1 MILRNITEQ
10 TLNKSQKKPVDT
22 TKYKTE
28 MCRNWIE
35 HGACN
40 YGRKCNFAHGRE
52 DLQQK
57 LPCNTKY
64 KSKLCVP
71 FHEQGVC
78 SYGHRCLFVHR
89 NTKAKLHLDNYYM
102 LLSIRGERT
111 RRLSIFEEIAPEDD
125 AETDA
130 LLREL
135 MDGVLKCDYRPDYTR
150 KE

>member
-10 TLNKSQKKPVDT
+10 TLNKQKKKPVDT

-35 HGACN
+35 NGTCN
-40 YGRKCNFAHGRE
+40 YGRKCNFAHGKE

-57 LPCNTKY
+57 LPSNTKY

-71 FHEQGVC
+71 FHEIGVC
-78 SYGHRCLFVHR
+78 SYGHRCLFVHHS
-89 NTKAKLHLDNYYM
+89 TEEKKHLDNYYF
-102 LLSIRGERT
+102 LLSLKGER
-111 RRLSIFEEIAPEDD
+111 RSRLSIFEEIAPEDD

-135 MDGVLKCDYRPDYTR
+135 MDGVLKVDYRPDYTR

>member
-10 TLNKSQKKPVDT
+10 TLNKQKKKPVDT
-22 TKYKTE
+22 AKYKTE

-35 HGACN
+35 SGSCN
-40 YGRKCNFAHGRE
+40 YGRKCNFAHGKE

-71 FHEQGVC
+71 FHDVGVC
-78 SYGHRCLFVHR
+78 SYGHRCLFVHH
-89 NTKAKLHLDNYYM
+89 NFEVKKHLDNYY
-102 LLSIRGERT
+102 LLLALKGERG

-130 LLREL
+130 MLREL
-135 MDGVLKCDYRPDYTR
+135 MEGVLKCEYSPDYTR